1 MREARGL
8 LKQSINRFRKPT
20 PFVNCADSG
29 DRRLCFLKRNFLK
42 PAPFAARSRPTRLR
56 LRVARWVQP
65 RTHGPTARVWPREHQ
80 CAARVGWVRV
90 NLNRQQSCLNFIQTL
105 NRTPVTPKQTRRSRT
120 TLVGFC
126 VRPVLAHAESAAA
139 ARLSEG
145 GLRPTSFGNP
155 SVLAGRSRP
164 RRGVR
169 SGRRVERSRGRL
181 ASAR

>member
-1 MREARGL
+1 MGESEPQPTTIMFDFYSNVEPYTRNTEADPP
-8 LKQSINRFRKPT
+8 QQN
-20 PFVNCADSG
+20 N
-29 DRRLCFLKRNFLK
+29 
-42 PAPFAARSRPTRLR
+42 
-56 LRVARWVQP
+56 
-65 RTHGPTARVWPREHQ
+65 TH
-80 CAARVGWVRV
+80 
-90 NLNRQQSCLNFIQTL
+90 
-105 NRTPVTPKQTRRSRT
+105 
-120 TLVGFC
+120 VGFC